1 MSETGN
7 NNNFSSRLESKLDTV
22 SVELKSL
29 SDQVLRLTII
39 NETQN
44 NAAEA
49 NKKKLEILE
58 LEVTS
63 LKSLSNQAAGSLST
77 LKWIMTFIGAALFS
91 IVAWAS
97 SSIIESK
104 QNISLAQAKSIRLE
118 SDIVELRAMMNQNE
132 RNRDEI
138 TR

>member
-1 MSETGN
+1 MPETGN

-58 LEVTS
+58 LEFS
-63 LKSLSNQAAGSLST
+63 NLKSLSNQAAGSLST